1 MHHRPRPRLQEI
13 GVNFLLPRGPHRIM
27 GPGAWGSGRES
38 RFSEAA

>member
-13 GVNFLLPRGPHRIM
+13 GVNFLFPRGPSRIM
-27 GPGAWGSGRES
+27 GPGAWGSRRES